1 MNELTTNTQR
11 GIKDIT
17 EEIIYIRNAA
27 QNMALLYACEI
38 GRRLVEAKALLNHGE
53 WMPWLEEKVL
63 FSQASA
69 NRFMRLYREYGDK
82 ISELGA
88 NSSTL
93 INLSVTNA
101 LSLLALPEEER
112 ESFAEEHNAEALS
125 NTELEKLIKERD
137 EAIKRAEEAETA
149 KAEVEALMEETERE
163 RDEAEEKLN
172 EVEDKLKGL
181 QTEYDAVNS
190 GYDELEK
197 EVEELRSRPVDVAV
211 EVDEEA
217 VKKAAEEA
225 RAETEKEW
233 KAKLSEAEQAAVA
246 TEREMDELRA
256 KLKEAEEKLEDAGAD
271 DRAEKERLEK
281 EVENLSKRLM
291 MSDRTV
297 AIFQVHFDSVQKAW
311 TELRRLLDEM
321 STEQRPKMGAALKA
335 LAAKINE
342 EAAKC

>member
-149 KAEVEALMEETERE
+149 KAEGSFPDQSIRSCLHSCRTSRRE
-163 RDEAEEKLN
+163 R
-172 EVEDKLKGL
+172 
-181 QTEYDAVNS
+181 
-190 GYDELEK
+190 
-197 EVEELRSRPVDVAV
+197 R
-211 EVDEEA
+211 
-217 VKKAAEEA
+217 
-225 RAETEKEW
+225 
-233 KAKLSEAEQAAVA
+233 
-246 TEREMDELRA
+246 
-256 KLKEAEEKLEDAGAD
+256 
-271 DRAEKERLEK
+271 
-281 EVENLSKRLM
+281 
-291 MSDRTV
+291 
-297 AIFQVHFDSVQKAW
+297 
-311 TELRRLLDEM
+311 
-321 STEQRPKMGAALKA
+321 
-335 LAAKINE
+335 
-342 EAAKC
+342 

>member
-1 MNELTTNTQR
+1 MNELTTTQR

-82 ISELGA
+82 ISELNA
-88 NSSTL
+88 NSSTM

-101 LSLLALPEEER
+101 LSLLALPENER
-112 ESFAEEHNAEALS
+112 ESFAEEHNAELLS

-149 KAEVEALMEETERE
+149 KAEVEALVEETERE
-163 RDEAEEKLN
+163 RDEAEEAARIAAEREKDTKIDLDSAERKVAALMAEN
-172 EVEDKLKGL
+172 KELK
-181 QTEYDAVNS
+181 E
-190 GYDELEK
+190 
-197 EVEELRSRPVDVAV
+197 RPVDVAV
-211 EVDEEA
+211 EIDEEA
-217 VKKAAEEA
+217 IRKAAEEA
-225 RAETEKEW
+225 KAETEKEW
-233 KAKLSEAEQAAVA
+233 KAKLSDAEQGAVNAERELDELKEKLREAES
-246 TEREMDELRA
+246 
-256 KLKEAEEKLEDAGAD
+256 KLEDAGAD

-297 AIFQVHFDSVQKAW
+297 AVFQVHFDSVQKAW
-311 TELRRLLDEM
+311 AELRRLLDEM
-321 STEQRPKMGAALKA
+321 STEQRPKMSAALKA

-342 EAAKC
+342 EATKC